1 MNRKRRYD
9 GVRRTIAGLLM
20 AIAAAITIVTTDVGP
35 ATAAAAPC
43 TVAPT
48 VHTGSATN
56 VTATGATAQGTVNPN
71 GCATTYQFEY
81 GGTSAYGATTTS
93 ASAGAGTAAGAV
105 STTLT
110 GLSPQS
116 TYHVR
121 VVATS
126 TAGTSDGADVTF
138 TTPPSCAPGTGTVP
152 AVVTSAASGVTATDA
167 TLHGS
172 VNPESCATTYD
183 FEYGTT
189 TAYGARTAVASA
201 GSGASAGSVS
211 AAISGLA
218 AHTTY
223 HARLVATS
231 AVGTTDGPD
240 VTFTTAVS
248 CAPRTGSAPTAV
260 TRPATSLTISGAKL
274 TGAVTPNGCATTY
287 HFQYGASTAYGSTT
301 ASHSAGSGAAAVAV
315 SASVSKLTPATTY
328 HFRLV
333 ATSATGTTDGSDV
346 VFTTPA
352 DCRAGKSAPPAA
364 VTAPA
369 AAVSDSGATLTAGI
383 DPHGCATTYH
393 FEYGL
398 TTAYGSTTAAAS
410 AGAGTAAVPVATAI
424 GGLAAG
430 TVFHYRVVAVSATGT
445 TDGADQSFRTSATPV
460 PRVTIASP
468 TDSVGRG
475 GIARVALGCVSSG
488 APCHGT
494 LRLFRN
500 HRLIGHQAY
509 TVNAGARTVVA
520 VALNR
525 RGRSMFGSHR
535 TRLVEVVARGNGRV
549 ARRYVTAVRRFGR

>member
-1 MNRKRRYD
+1 M
-9 GVRRTIAGLLM
+9 RRTIAALLTALAATIAM
-20 AIAAAITIVTTDVGP
+20 AATQVGP
-35 ATAAAAPC
+35 AAAASAPC

-48 VHTGSATN
+48 VHTSATTN
-56 VTATGATAQGTVNPN
+56 VIATGATAQGTVNPN

-81 GGTSAYGATTTS
+81 GGTAAYGAATTS
-93 ASAGAGTAAGAV
+93 ASAGAGTTAGAV
-105 STTLT
+105 SATLA
-110 GLSPQS
+110 GLAPQT

-121 VVATS
+121 LVATS
-126 TAGTSDGADVTF
+126 AAGPTDGGDVTF
-138 TTPPSCAPGTGTVP
+138 TTPPSCAPGTGTLP
-152 AVVTSAASGVTATDA
+152 AVVTSAPSSITATDA
-167 TLHGS
+167 TLRGT

-189 TAYGARTAVASA
+189 TAYGSKTAVASA
-201 GSGASAGSVS
+201 GSGASVRSVS

-248 CAPRTGSAPTAV
+248 CAPHTGSEPTVV
-260 TRPATSLTISGAKL
+260 TRPATSLTVSGAKL

-287 HFQYGASTAYGSTT
+287 HFEYGGTPAYGATT
-301 ASHSAGSGAAAVAV
+301 ASHSAGSSTAAVAV
-315 SASVSKLTPATTY
+315 SASIAKLMPATTY

-333 ATSATGTTDGSDV
+333 ATSASGTTDGNDV
-346 VFTTPA
+346 SFTTPA

-364 VTAPA
+364 VTTPA
-369 AAVSDSGATLTAGI
+369 TAVGNNGATLTAAI
-383 DPHGCATTYH
+383 NPRGCATTYH
-393 FEYGL
+393 FDYGL
-398 TTAYGSTTAAAS
+398 TTAYGSSTATAG
-410 AGAGTAAVPVATAI
+410 AGAGTAAVPAAAAI
-424 GGLAAG
+424 TGLAAG

-445 TDGADQSFRTSATPV
+445 TDGADRSFLTAAPAAPPTT
-460 PRVTIASP
+460 TIPSP

-475 GIARVALGCVSSG
+475 GIARVTLGCNSGG

-500 HRLIGHQAY
+500 HRLIGHRGY

-520 VALNR
+520 VRLNR
-525 RGRSMFGSHR
+525 RGRRMFGSHR
-535 TRLVEVVARGNGRV
+535 RRLVEVVARGNGRV